1 MHVHT
6 LENLA
11 LVTIGQVGISAVL
24 VLMAPVL
31 IEALG
36 LQFRQ
41 VSILRYGALG
51 AVFQFIF
58 IACSAMLLFFDRRR
72 TYLRVQLV
80 FLAAMAGFTLA
91 TLIAG
96 EEYHGVGYFA
106 ACLVASF
113 VAYRLADRTFGDLN
127 YLTFIGNNPSVV
139 ASTSWRPSGLLAAL
153 GLRRRESR

>member
-11 LVTIGQVGISAVL
+11 LVTIGQIGVSTVL
-24 VLMAPVL
+24 LLMAPVL

-72 TYLRVQLV
+72 MYLRMQLL
-80 FLAAMAGFTLA
+80 FLTLMACCTWA
-91 TLIAG
+91 TLLAG

-106 ACLVASF
+106 ACLIASF
-113 VAYRLADRTFGDLN
+113 VTYRIADMTFGDLN

-139 ASTSWRPSGLLAAL
+139 ASSNWRRRSLMEML
-153 GLRRRESR
+153 GLRRRTG